1 MEGRKMIWGD
11 LVMHDDDDTVDIVVS
26 NVDLVDLLMRW
37 GCWRYD
43 GWLNWVDKCIL
54 CTQVGI

>member
-1 MEGRKMIWGD
+1 MIQDNIRISYNKRMEGRKMIWGD

-37 GCWRYD
+37 GC
-43 GWLNWVDKCIL
+43 
-54 CTQVGI
+54 